1 MTTNGTGITREEAET
16 IFNMV
21 KLSKEHNDG
30 TIAVLKKLQT
40 AYPDLLH
47 GTDFPR
53 LIREYDARIRVNKQE
68 AKKKI
73 DALLEEAKKAVQEAT
88 KIASASKV
96 SFELYV
102 GDPDISQYYDADY
115 GGWNSSNC

>member
-68 AKKKI
+68 AKK
-73 DALLEEAKKAVQEAT
+73 
-88 KIASASKV
+88 IASASKV